1 MTLQAELI
9 SKWIN
14 LGFIHG
20 VMNTDNTAISGETI
34 DYGPCAFMNKY
45 NPNTVYSYI
54 DVNGRYAYGNQ
65 AQIIFWNLT
74 KLAQTLLNL
83 VDDDPKKSNKK
94 IISSLEKFPEIF
106 NEAWKKNIRKK
117 FSFTKS
123 LSGDDKIILE
133 FLEIL
138 FKQKVDFTSAFRKLS
153 YSIESELYKQNFFS
167 IQ

>member
-1 MTLQAELI
+1 MMTQ
-9 SKWIN
+9 
-14 LGFIHG
+14 
-20 VMNTDNTAISGETI
+20 
-34 DYGPCAFMNKY
+34 
-45 NPNTVYSYI
+45 
-54 DVNGRYAYGNQ
+54 
-65 AQIIFWNLT
+65 
-74 KLAQTLLNL
+74 
-83 VDDDPKKSNKK
+83 KSNKK